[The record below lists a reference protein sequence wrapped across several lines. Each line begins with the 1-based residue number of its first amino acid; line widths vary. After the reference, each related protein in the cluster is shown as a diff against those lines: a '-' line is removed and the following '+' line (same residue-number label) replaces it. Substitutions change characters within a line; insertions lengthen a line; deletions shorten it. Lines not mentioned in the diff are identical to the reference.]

1 LFAANGL
8 SEISGLKLGTT
19 QIYENGDFAV
29 RIYPNPADDVLNI
42 DFGKQQKISLLLTDV
57 NGKAIL
63 NQRLTGL
70 RNQLDISAL
79 GKGVYFLKLEGEG
92 FLKIEKIIKQ

>member
-1 LFAANGL
+1 
-8 SEISGLKLGTT
+8 
-19 QIYENGDFAV
+19 V

-92 FLKIEKIIKQ
+92 FLKIEKIINQ